1 MKKLLTSP
9 VKMNLNELEN
19 QHYQLA
25 LKCIAP
31 ISLNLLAVKVEEY
44 PESFLDWCKQLHRIC
59 QHDINFDLLED
70 EQFKPL
76 KKLESVLS
84 NTISTL
90 QLKMATLLPWPSFA
104 AFIDENKELHSFE
117 ERIAL
122 LNHIKNIGTDDTEN
136 MIEEDRLVI
145 AGKHTAKHEPALYPF
160 DAEWFVSTKSQKVF
174 IQLFNDHGPKF
185 IAALSSIPSEG
196 EVSKGDYDKFVA
208 QISEIYKTYA
218 PEEKTTLTPVTRMLS
233 MKRPDFFVA
242 MNAQKMEIY
251 SAAFNLPRINN
262 QSFEDYWHFV
272 KEIVG
277 NLAWAKSGLPE
288 DENEQIIWSFRAILL
303 DMFFFADEGQRERSN
318 YLKLKNKPKKEK
330 SAGAG
335 RQKRTKESAEQLVD
349 RALEDPTLPPFLMNM
364 RDSLINSVQS
374 GKTVDEA
381 IQLMRSI
388 FG

>member
-9 VKMNLNELEN
+9 VKMNLSELEN

-31 ISLNLLAVKVEEY
+31 ISLNLLAVKVDEY
-44 PESFLDWCKQLHRIC
+44 PESFLEWCKQLHKIC
-59 QHDINFDLLED
+59 QKDINFDLLED

-76 KKLESVLS
+76 KKLETVLS

-104 AFIDENKELHSFE
+104 AFVKENKVVHSFD

-122 LNHIKNIGTDDTEN
+122 LNHVQKMGFEDVDN

-145 AGKHTAKHEPALYPF
+145 AGKHTAKHEPSLYPF
-160 DAEWFVSTKSQKVF
+160 DVEWFVSTKSQKAF
-174 IQLFNDHGPKF
+174 SQLFAEHSVKF
-185 IAALSSIPSEG
+185 INALSAIPHEG
-196 EVSKGDYDKFVA
+196 EITKQDYDNFVS
-208 QISEIYKTYA
+208 QIGDIYQSHA
-218 PEEKTTLTPVTRMLS
+218 LEEKLTLTPITRLLS
-233 MKRPDFFVA
+233 MKRPDTFVA
-242 MNAQKMEIY
+242 MNSQKMEIY
-251 SAAFNLPRINN
+251 SAAFNLPRMNN
-262 QSFEDYWHFV
+262 QSFDDYWVFV
-272 KEIVG
+272 NDIIS
-277 NLAWAKSGLPE
+277 NLAWAKSVLPE
-288 DENEQIIWSFRAILL
+288 DEQEQITWSFRAILL
-303 DMFFFADEGQRERSN
+303 DMFFFADEEQKERSN

-330 SAGAG
+330 ASGTG
-335 RQKRTKESAEQLVD
+335 RQKRSKESAEQLVD
-349 RALEDPTLPPFLMNM
+349 RALEDPTLPPFLLNM

-374 GKTVDEA
+374 GKSVDEA